1 VLLNIVTDI
10 YLNQLKQVLVNP
22 ARAGKM
28 PRLTKIIIMW
38 PLVWVTAEK
47 ENSMPV
53 ITLPDGSQREFDS
66 AVTVLDVA
74 ADIGPGLAKATLA
87 GIVSGQEVDASY
99 LIEQDANLSIVTDRS
114 DEALEIIRHSSAHLL
129 AMAVKEL
136 FPSAQVTIGP
146 VIEDGFYYDFSFER
160 AFTPEDLEA
169 IEQRMH
175 ELAKQD
181 FAIAREEWDRD
192 EAVEFFKGIGEAYKA
207 EIIAGIPADQP
218 IGLYRQGDFVDLCR
232 GPHVPSTGKLS
243 AFKLTKVA
251 GAYWRGDNDNEMLQ
265 RIYGTAWANKKQLK
279 AYINRMAEAEKRDH
293 RKIGKKLDLF
303 HMQEEAPGSVFWHQK
318 GWAIYN
324 GIKDYMRQ
332 KQMQN
337 GYEEIRTP
345 QVVDYSLWE
354 KSGHA
359 DKFGDDMFSI
369 TTEDRQYA
377 VKPMNCPCHIQVY
390 NQGLKSYRDLP
401 LRIAEFGSCHRNEPS
416 GSLHGIMRVRSFTQ
430 DDGHI
435 FCAEDQI
442 QSEVSEFIDVL
453 HDVYAD
459 FGFSEIIY
467 RLSTRPE
474 KRVGSDESWDRA
486 EKALGEALDAKNLP
500 WQELPGEGAFYGP
513 KIEFSLKDCIG
524 RVWQMGTIQVDFS
537 MPGRLDAE
545 YVAEDGTRKTP
556 VMLHRAILGSFERFI
571 GILIEQHEGA
581 FPFWLS
587 PDQAIVINI
596 TDSQAE
602 YAKKVTQ
609 TLQNKGFRVKS
620 DLRNEKIG
628 FKIRGHSMQRVPY
641 LLVVGDKEID
651 SGTVS
656 VRTRDGEDMGSMLLD
671 EVAELFNRDAE
682 RRSRVPETNAE

>member
-1 VLLNIVTDI
+1 
-10 YLNQLKQVLVNP
+10 
-22 ARAGKM
+22 
-28 PRLTKIIIMW
+28 MW
-38 PLVWVTAEK
+38 PLVWVTTVKEK
-47 ENSMPV
+47 AMPV
-53 ITLPDGSQREFDS
+53 ITLPDGSQRVFDS
-66 AVTVLDVA
+66 AVSVLDVA

-87 GIVSGQEVDASY
+87 GVVAGCEVDASY
-99 LIEQDANLSIVTDRS
+99 MIEEDASLSIVTDRS
-114 DEALEIIRHSSAHLL
+114 DEALEIIRHSTAHLL

-146 VIEDGFYYDFSFER
+146 VIENGFYYDFSFER
-160 AFTPEDLEA
+160 TFTPEDLEA
-169 IEQRMH
+169 IEQRMQA
-175 ELAKQD
+175 LAKQD

-279 AYINRMAEAEKRDH
+279 AYINRLAEAEKRDH

-369 TTEDRQYA
+369 TTDDRQYA

-435 FCAEDQI
+435 FCSEDQI

-453 HDVYAD
+453 HEVYAD

-474 KRVGSDESWDRA
+474 QRVGTDESWDRA
-486 EKALGEALDAKNLP
+486 EKALGEALDAKQLP

-545 YVAEDGTRKTP
+545 YVAEDGSRKTP

-581 FPFWLS
+581 FPFWLA
-587 PDQAIVINI
+587 PQQAIVINI

-609 TLQNKGFRVKS
+609 TMQNEGFRVNS

-641 LLVVGDKEID
+641 LLVVGDKEIEN
-651 SGTVS
+651 GTVA
-656 VRTRDGEDMGSMLLD
+656 VRTRDGEDLGSMTIE
-671 EVAELFNRDAE
+671 EVISLFQCDTDK
-682 RRSRVPETNAE
+682 RSRELETNTE